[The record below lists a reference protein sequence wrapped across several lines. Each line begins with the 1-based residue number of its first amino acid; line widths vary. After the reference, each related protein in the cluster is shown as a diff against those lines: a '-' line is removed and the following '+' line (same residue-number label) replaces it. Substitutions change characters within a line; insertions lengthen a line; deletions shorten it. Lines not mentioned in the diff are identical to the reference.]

1 MCIRVSTSPQKHHTP
16 FFCQAPL
23 KSENCPILPFL
34 GNSPL
39 HIVFFFY
46 EQTATPLE
54 KVSPSFPATALS
66 KLRSCQAPPF
76 WKFGRRLNPPPPL
89 PPSAEWEEVHTMV
102 YKPRVFQRYREHG
115 EGLSQYIGTTWEA
128 SKNEANILLILCWK
142 NMTFRLS

>member
-39 HIVFFFY
+39 HIVFFMNKL
-46 EQTATPLE
+46 QLPWKKSPPL
-54 KVSPSFPATALS
+54 SQQPPSLNWDPV
-66 KLRSCQAPPF
+66 KLPLFENLVGDST
-76 WKFGRRLNPPPPL
+76 PPL

-128 SKNEANILLILCWK
+128 SKNEANVLLILCWK